1 MSLLGFECLH
11 SLSILLMIFQVVV
24 AEEQVAALGLF
35 LSVRSVAA
43 VVVLVVSLAVE
54 GLSLE
59 PKQDDACLL
68 YTSPSPR
75 D

>member
-1 MSLLGFECLH
+1 
-11 SLSILLMIFQVVV
+11 MIFQVVV

-59 PKQDDACLL
+59 PKQDDA
-68 YTSPSPR
+68 
-75 D
+75 DG

>member
-59 PKQDDACLL
+59 PKQDDA
-68 YTSPSPR
+68 
-75 D
+75 DG